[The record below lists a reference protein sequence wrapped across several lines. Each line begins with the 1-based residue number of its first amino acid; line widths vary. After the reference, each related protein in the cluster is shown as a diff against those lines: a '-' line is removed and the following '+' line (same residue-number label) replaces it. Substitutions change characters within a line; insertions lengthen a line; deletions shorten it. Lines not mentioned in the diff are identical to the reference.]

1 VVLWLLAG
9 LWTVLTCYLLLW
21 PSEGTSVENVSSF
34 FGGSDLTDSLG
45 HVVLAFVET
54 ALLYGLFRHY
64 VPRRASVYTLGSA
77 LMLGLL
83 LELAQNW
90 IPARG
95 ANLFDLSAN
104 WAGAVM
110 LVVVVSRTSRLEL
123 K

>member
-1 VVLWLLAG
+1 MVWLLAG
-9 LWTVLTCYLLLW
+9 LWTALTCYLLLW

-34 FGGSDLTDSLG
+34 FGGSDLTNSLG

-54 ALLYGLFRHY
+54 ALLYGLFRRY
-64 VPRRASVYTLGSA
+64 FPRHASALTLGSA
-77 LMLGLL
+77 LMLGLI

-95 ANLFDLSAN
+95 ANLFDLGAN

-110 LVVVVSRTSRLEL
+110 LVVVVSRASKIEL
-123 K
+123 T